1 MQQTTLKQNR
11 KNYGYSTKMKVD
23 LFNKAENIEEKGE
36 IDHYKQYRKKTYSIK
51 LKTLRQK
58 EKLIIIS
65 NTSFCQNVFNH
76 WLMQGLLYVGMG

>member
-36 IDHYKQYRKKTYSIK
+36 IDHYLKRNDACRMFWDVKYSFYIQSSAQFK
-51 LKTLRQK
+51 LFFLAYLSTK
-58 EKLIIIS
+58 
-65 NTSFCQNVFNH
+65 C
-76 WLMQGLLYVGMG
+76 